1 MRMPQE
7 ERPINKKHYLIY
19 DFVYFFLN
27 QAKCLHVFFSTI
39 LCIYIVYFLD
49 KDILIYDIFFSRI
62 RKIFTYHYIKKK
74 SIKDNN

>member
-1 MRMPQE
+1 M
-7 ERPINKKHYLIY
+7 ERLVPDFFH

-49 KDILIYDIFFSRI
+49 KDILIYNI
-62 RKIFTYHYIKKK
+62 IKK
-74 SIKDNN
+74 NNN